1 LDPINKN
8 KEKGCGMAR
17 LILSLRGRELDKFL
31 LGQGKVVIGRSQDC
45 DIAIDNAAISRKHAQ
60 IEYSNG
66 EYIVSDLG
74 SSNGT
79 FVNGQQ
85 INKPEVLKPG
95 TNIGIAKFNLTFQET
110 PQAEVQKMMG
120 SMDDMEAT
128 VVVDSEKMARSFAT
142 ADVDATPAAS
152 GPRKLVVLKGQ
163 ANVKELMLERDV
175 ITIGK
180 AATCDLII
188 PGFLVSKI
196 EATLSQRQNQY
207 FLNPLRGSIKVN
219 TDKKNRETPLKVG
232 DTFSIGKTII
242 AFT

>member
-1 LDPINKN
+1 
-8 KEKGCGMAR
+8 MAR

-31 LGQGKVVIGRSQDC
+31 LGQGKVVIGHGQDC

-60 IEYSNG
+60 IEYSDG

-79 FVNGQQ
+79 FLNGQQ

-110 PQAEVQKMMG
+110 PQSEVQKMMG
-120 SMDDMEAT
+120 DMDDMEAT
-128 VVVDSEKMARSFAT
+128 VVVDSEKMAQSFA
-142 ADVDATPAAS
+142 AIESDAAPASS

-163 ANVKELMLERDV
+163 ANVKELLLERDV
-175 ITIGK
+175 VTIGK
-180 AATCDLII
+180 AATCDLVVS
-188 PGFLVSKI
+188 GFRVAKI

-207 FLNPLRGSIKVN
+207 FLNPLSGSIKVN
-219 TDKKNRETPLKVG
+219 TNKKSRETPLKVG